1 MTKEELVEKKKK
13 LIKQYF
19 DDCQAISEKYKEWR
33 LKNPHALDGPEIGE
47 EKRIAKIFYS
57 ELKKIN
63 IELEKLKD

>member
-33 LKNPHALDGPEIGE
+33 LKNPHALDGPELVK
-47 EKRIAKIFYS
+47 KRIAKIFYS

-63 IELEKLKD
+63 TELEKLKD

>member
-33 LKNPHALDGPEIGE
+33 LKILMLWIGQ
-47 EKRIAKIFYS
+47 K
-57 ELKKIN
+57 LVKK
-63 IELEKLKD
+63 KG